1 VKILLSRPNFYKYY
15 SSKDH
20 CKILFPL
27 KSFSKKNKFF
37 LVILLLAVYPNI
49 SFAQGSWER
58 LISPTDENLSS
69 VYFVD
74 TLYGWA
80 AGDSG
85 ILIHTSNSG
94 NDWMIQ
100 DSKTEN
106 NIKDIYFLNRHLG
119 WAVYWEVY
127 NYPFGTYVLKTT
139 NSGVDWIRYQQ
150 PEENIFSQCIVF
162 LDSLNGWMGGKPTPI
177 VRTTDGGKTWRNAE
191 IDSSTFSTF
200 PVFDIKFYNDK
211 YGYACGGAVD
221 CCGIMWWTN
230 NGGNYWY
237 VIDTPAVA
245 IDPINQLH
253 LIDSI
258 HVLGAGGDYESTGYG
273 VEIIRTSDGGLNWE
287 FAHIGIAGAAWDID
301 FRTNKEAW
309 APLGGEEKL
318 IYSLDSGKTWSQI
331 LTPDSSAIFE
341 LTFPDSLHGIGVGNR
356 GAIIKYKP
364 DSTSDIVEED
374 KLFAKGFKLEQNYPN
389 PFNPITTISYSI
401 PKDEFVKL
409 AIYNLLGE
417 EIKVLINQFQRS
429 GDHQVYFDSQT
440 LSGGVYFYSL
450 KTWDYISTKKMIL
463 MK

>member
-1 VKILLSRPNFYKYY
+1 VKIQLSQPNFYKFY
-15 SSKDH
+15 SSKDQY
-20 CKILFPL
+20 KILFPL

-37 LVILLLAVYPNI
+37 LVILLLAVCPNI

-85 ILIHTSNSG
+85 ILIHTSNGG
-94 NDWMIQ
+94 NDWIIQ

-119 WAVYWEVY
+119 WAIYWEVY
-127 NYPFGTYVLKTT
+127 NYPFGTYVLGTT
-139 NSGVDWIRYQQ
+139 DGGVNWISFQQ

-177 VRTTDGGKTWRNAE
+177 LRTTDGGKIWRNAE

-200 PVFDIKFYNDK
+200 PVFDIKFYNDE

-221 CCGIMWWTN
+221 CCGVMWWTN

-258 HVLGAGGDYESTGYG
+258 HVLGAGGDYETTGYG
-273 VEIIRTSDGGLNWE
+273 VEIIRTSDGGLIWE
-287 FAHIGIAGAAWDID
+287 FEHVGIAGAAWDID

-318 IYSLDSGKTWSQI
+318 IYSLDSAKTWSQI
-331 LTPDSSAIFE
+331 LTPDSTAIFE
-341 LTFPDSLHGIGVGNR
+341 LTFLDSLHGIGVGNE